1 MADQPRTD
9 PDAPSGGPNPSGG
22 GRRKPEA
29 IRIAQRDIRLAEQDL
44 AEKKKIGSPTDIK
57 LAEDRLKEARQ
68 ALKRIQNADPGED
81 RQEARRDFM
90 EDYYDRLGPEAASI
104 VRGAPQLRN
113 LFDEAIRKGWDDATF
128 LSELKKTDWW
138 KDPKKSGSW
147 REAFRLEYQEAPG
160 VWQEA
165 LEDAKIKI
173 RDLAQSMY
181 NITISEDVLDKIAR
195 RYYYQ
200 GWGKG
205 DDRGLRVWLS
215 RQFGKQSDAAEEEG
229 GTELTPG
236 GMVLDTERTLRDAA
250 RNYGVFRTDDWF
262 KRTASSILNPD
273 SGFTEDDAW
282 NELIAE
288 AETLYPAFAGKLSKD
303 RSVRDVGAGYFSQLA
318 RYLEINDPELIDIQ
332 DPLLQKAFMNVDEN
346 GNPTAMPLWQFT
358 QEIKKDERWQ
368 YTNNALNTYS
378 SIGSDLARM
387 MGFVG

>member
-9 PDAPSGGPNPSGG
+9 PDAPSGGPNRSGG
-22 GRRKPEA
+22 GKRKPEA
-29 IRIAQRDIRLAEQDL
+29 IRIAQRDIRLAEQALKD
-44 AEKKKIGSPTDIK
+44 AKEIGSAEGIK

-68 ALKRIQNADPGED
+68 ALRRIQNADPGED

-90 EDYYDRLGPEAASI
+90 EDYFQRLGPEAASLAK
-104 VRGAPQLRN
+104 RDPELRK
-113 LFDEAIRKGWDDATF
+113 LFDEAIRKGWDDLTF

-138 KDPKKSGSW
+138 KDPEKGSSW
-147 REAFRLEYQEAPG
+147 RQAFELEFNNPPG

-165 LEDAKIKI
+165 LEDAKVKI

-200 GWGKG
+200 GWSKG
-205 DDRGLRVWLS
+205 DERGLRVWLS
-215 RQFGKQSDAAEEEG
+215 SQFGKQSADPEAD
-229 GTELTPG
+229 LTPG
-236 GMVLDTERTLRDAA
+236 GMLLDQERTLRDAA
-250 RNYGVFRTDDWF
+250 RNYGVFRSDDWF
-262 KRTASSILNPD
+262 KKTSQSILNPD

-288 AETLYPAFAGKLSKD
+288 AESLYPAFAGKLSRD

-318 RYLEINDPELIDIQ
+318 RYLEINDPDMIDIQ

-346 GNPTAMPLWQFT
+346 GNPAAMPLWQFT
-358 QEIKKDERWQ
+358 QEIKKDGRWQ
-368 YTNNALNTYS
+368 YTTNALNTYS
-378 SIGSDLARM
+378 QIGSDLARM
-387 MGFVG
+387 MGVVG